1 MPDFEHCTLEFK
13 EVYVPEIIKDVV
25 AFANTGGGVVRI
37 GVRRDG
43 SVAGVADPDDV
54 MLRAASSL
62 KDGIRPDIMPFIRIE
77 GVQEDGTTIVEI
89 RVGAGSGKP
98 YYLAGK
104 GLRPNGVYVRKGSA
118 SQPLSDAG
126 IRTMIAES
134 SGASYEQCRSMQQ
147 ELSFSAMER
156 AFATGGLAIDAAKMQ
171 SLHLV
176 NDGLFTNLA
185 LLLSDQCEHTIK
197 AAYFQGADMAVF
209 RDRREFTGSVFAQI
223 EQCYA
228 FIDTLNRTTA
238 SFSGLR
244 RVDRRDYPEDAVREA
259 LLNCVIHRDYA
270 FSSSTLVRIYDDRM
284 EFVSLGGLV
293 PGLSMEAI
301 FMGVSQSRNPNLAAI
316 FYRLKLIES
325 YGTGIGKI
333 MRAYANAAVKPSIT
347 SSQGAFSVTLPNR
360 ATMVA
365 TKAASPER
373 NSLHE
378 ENAGYGLCGRHQAQD
393 ARERCELVLQLAARD
408 CGVTRAEVEH
418 MLGLK
423 TTRAY
428 QVLKSL
434 CDEGKLR
441 QTGKGRNSCF
451 VPV

>member
-13 EVYVPEIIKDVV
+13 EMYVPEIVKDVV
-25 AFANTGGGVVRI
+25 AFANTDGGVVRI

-43 SVAGVADPDDV
+43 AVTGVADPDDV
-54 MLRAASSL
+54 MLRAASAL
-62 KDGIRPDIMPFIRIE
+62 KDGIRPDVMPFIKI
-77 GVQEDGTTIVEI
+77 GSVQEESAVIVEI

-104 GLRPNGVYVRKGSA
+104 GLRPNGVYVRRGSA

-134 SGASYEQCRSMQQ
+134 TGASYEQCRSMRQ
-147 ELSFSAMER
+147 ELSFAALKT
-156 AFATGGLAIDAAKMQ
+156 AFASSGLSIDMAKMQ
-171 SLHLV
+171 SLHLME
-176 NDGLFTNLA
+176 DGLFTNLA

-209 RDRREFTGSVFAQI
+209 RDRREFAGSVFEQI
-223 EQCYA
+223 DQCYA
-228 FIDTLNRTTA
+228 FIDTLNRTSA

-244 RVDRRDYPEDAVREA
+244 RIDRRDYPEEAVREA
-259 LLNCVIHRDYA
+259 LLNSVIHRDYA

-293 PGLSMEAI
+293 PGLSLDAI

-333 MRAYANAAVKPSIT
+333 MRAYADAEAKPTIAAT
-347 SSQGAFSVTLPNR
+347 EGAFSVTLPNR
-360 ATMVA
+360 AA
-365 TKAASPER
+365 TVPKKEGQEH
-373 NSLHE
+373 NSLKE
-378 ENAGYGLCGRHQAQD
+378 ERAGYGLHGQQARLEEIRQI
-393 ARERCELVLQLAARD
+393 AARQ
-408 CGVTRAEVEH
+408 GAITRAEVEAL
-418 MLGLK
+418 LGVK

-428 QVLKSL
+428 QILKGL
-434 CDEGKLR
+434 CNEGILR
-441 QTGKGRNSCF
+441 QTGSGRNSRF
-451 VPV
+451 VPA